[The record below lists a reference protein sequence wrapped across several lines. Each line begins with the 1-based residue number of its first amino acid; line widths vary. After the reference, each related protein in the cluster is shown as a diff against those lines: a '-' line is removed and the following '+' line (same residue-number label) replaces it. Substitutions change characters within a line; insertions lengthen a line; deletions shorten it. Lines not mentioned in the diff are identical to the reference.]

1 MHEIAP
7 SACWPTPSCLRDD
20 VFERRK
26 LFVRRRLLRGVPQW
40 ERVAAVFLHG
50 DCVKI
55 EGPKLIGPV
64 SEKQSRRAEF
74 RVFYRCALW

>member
-40 ERVAAVFLHG
+40 ERVAAVSWHVGGLAW
-50 DCVKI
+50 VM
-55 EGPKLIGPV
+55 LIR
-64 SEKQSRRAEF
+64 SASF
-74 RVFYRCALW
+74 IIIF